1 MSGISQVPIEKIK
14 YGYNRRP
21 INDEK
26 VEQLKKSIQ
35 FNGLLN
41 PITIDPNFNLIA
53 GLHRLTACKLLGFKE
68 IECNIVTYD
77 SEEQARLAEIDEN
90 LIRNELEP
98 LERGKLVLEREKI
111 LVQLGMRAKAGDNQ
125 YTIKA
130 WENGGEII
138 SPPPK
143 TTQQLA
149 KQAGYSER
157 SWQHDK
163 QIARDIAPKIQK
175 IIRKT
180 PIAEK
185 KTTLLNIA
193 RAGRKQRILA
203 EKALQA
209 YDLAVSRGNYQEAEQ
224 QAKLAA
230 KLRAQQEELQL
241 QAFHS
246 AMAQLQAKSETK
258 KEQQRVKQPKILNSL
273 LFNQDSLSRIGDKWT
288 LGNRHLVYYGDTATK
303 DFVKLLPSNAALA
316 ISYATKE
323 AIATVSDAWNHDYLL
338 DEARVVAVLRSQD
351 SIYQFCSTTRMN
363 FQYELL
369 IGKIYVGIFSRQAI
383 SKPQIPVNL
392 DNVEGIVQYL
402 INMFTTQNNYVI
414 APFMGNGE
422 ILMACEKM
430 RRVCFIG
437 DENLDLIRSGISR
450 WGKWTEKQPEKI
462 ARSSY
467 LYF

>member
-1 MSGISQVPIEKIK
+1 MSGISKLSIEKIK
-14 YGYNRRP
+14 YGNNRRP

-26 VEQLKKSIQ
+26 VEQLKKSIEL
-35 FNGLLN
+35 NGLLN
-41 PITIDPNFNLIA
+41 PITVDNDFNLIA
-53 GLHRLTACKLLGFKE
+53 GLHRLTACKLLGFKQ

-77 SEEQARLAEIDEN
+77 SDENARLAEIDEN

-111 LVQLGMRAKAGDNQ
+111 LVKLGIRAKAGDNQ
-125 YTIKA
+125 YTLKA
-130 WENGGEII
+130 SENGGEII

-143 TTQQLA
+143 TTQELA

-175 IIRKT
+175 IIQKT
-180 PIAEK
+180 PIADK

-193 RAGRKQRILA
+193 RAGRKERILA
-203 EKALQA
+203 EKALKA
-209 YDLAVSRGNYQEAEQ
+209 YEIAKSKGNKEEAERE
-224 QAKLAA
+224 AKIAA

-246 AMAQLQAKSETK
+246 AIAQLEAKSGIK

-273 LFNQDSLSRIGDKWT
+273 IFNQESLSKIGDKWT
-288 LGNRHLVYYGDTATK
+288 LGNRHLVYYGDTAQK
-303 DFVKLLPSNAALA
+303 DFIQLLPSNAALA
-316 ISYATKE
+316 ISYA
-323 AIATVSDAWNHDYLL
+323 APPANNSFYGAWNHDYLV
-338 DEARVVAVLRSQD
+338 DEAKVVAVLRQENN
-351 SIYQFCSTTRMN
+351 IYQFCSNTRMT

-369 IGKIYVGIFSRQAI
+369 LGKIYVGIFSREAI
-383 SKPQIPVNL
+383 AKPQMPVNL
-392 DNVEGIVQYL
+392 DNVEGIIQYL
-402 INMFTTQNNYVI
+402 INMFTVQNNYVI

-422 ILMACEKM
+422 ILMTCEKM

-437 DENLDLIRSGISR
+437 DENLDVIRNGVSR
-450 WGKWTEKQPEKI
+450 WRKWTDKQPEKI
-462 ARSSY
+462 VRSDY

>member
-1 MSGISQVPIEKIK
+1 MSGISKVSIEKIK
-14 YGYNRRP
+14 YGNNRRP

-26 VEQLKKSIQ
+26 VEQLKKSIEL
-35 FNGLLN
+35 NGLLN
-41 PITIDPNFNLIA
+41 PITVDHNFNLIA
-53 GLHRLTACKLLGFKE
+53 GLHRLTALMLLGYKQ

-77 SEEQARLAEIDEN
+77 SDENARLAEIDEN

-98 LERGKLVLEREKI
+98 LERGRLVLEREKI
-111 LVQLGMRAKAGDNQ
+111 LVKLGMRAKAGDNQ
-125 YTIKA
+125 YTLKA
-130 WENGGEII
+130 SENGGEII

-143 TTQQLA
+143 TTQELA

-175 IIRKT
+175 IIQKT
-180 PIAEK
+180 PIADK
-185 KTTLLNIA
+185 KITLLSIA
-193 RAGRKQRILA
+193 RTGRKERILA
-203 EKALQA
+203 EKALKA
-209 YDLAVSRGNYQEAEQ
+209 YEVAKNKGNYEEAERE
-224 QAKLAA
+224 AKIAA

-246 AMAQLQAKSETK
+246 AMAELEAKSGTK
-258 KEQQRVKQPKILNSL
+258 KEQQRVEQPKILNSL
-273 LFNQDSLSRIGDKWT
+273 IFNQESPSLIGDKWT
-288 LGNRHLVYYGDTATK
+288 LGNRHLVYYGDTAQK
-303 DFVKLLPSNAALA
+303 DFIRLLPSNAALA
-316 ISYATKE
+316 IATF
-323 AIATVSDAWNHDYLL
+323 SDVWNHDYLV
-338 DEARVVAVLRSQD
+338 DEASVVAVLRSENN
-351 SIYQFCSTTRMN
+351 IYQFCSTTRMN

-369 IGKIYVGIFSRQAI
+369 LGKIYVGIFSREAI

-392 DNVEGIVQYL
+392 DNVEGIIQYL

-437 DENLDLIRSGISR
+437 DENLDSIRSGISR
-450 WGKWTEKQPEKI
+450 WGRWMDKQPEKI
-462 ARSSY
+462 ARSNY

>member
-1 MSGISQVPIEKIK
+1 MSGISKVSIEKIK
-14 YGYNRRP
+14 YGNNRRP

-26 VEQLKKSIQ
+26 VEQLKKSIEL
-35 FNGLLN
+35 NGLLN
-41 PITIDPNFNLIA
+41 PITVDRDFNLIA
-53 GLHRLTACKLLGFKE
+53 GLHRLTACKLLDFKY

-77 SEEQARLAEIDEN
+77 SDENARLAEIDEN

-111 LVQLGMRAKAGDNQ
+111 LIKLGMRAKAGDNQ
-125 YTIKA
+125 YTLRTS
-130 WENGGEII
+130 ENGSEII

-143 TTQQLA
+143 TTQELA

-175 IIRKT
+175 IIQKT
-180 PIAEK
+180 PIADK

-193 RAGRKQRILA
+193 RAGRKERILA

-209 YDLAVSRGNYQEAEQ
+209 YELAKNKGNHQ
-224 QAKLAA
+224 QAEREAKIAA

-246 AMAQLQAKSETK
+246 AMAQFQAKSGTK
-258 KEQQRVKQPKILNSL
+258 KEQQRVEQPKILNSL
-273 LFNQDSLSRIGDKWT
+273 FFNQESLSKVGDKWT
-288 LGNRHLVYYGDTATK
+288 LGNRHLVYYGDTAQT
-303 DFVKLLPSNAALA
+303 DFIRLLPSNAALA
-316 ISYATKE
+316 ISYATPE
-323 AIATVSDAWNHDYLL
+323 VNATFSDRWNHDYLV
-338 DEARVVAVLRSQD
+338 DEAAVVAVLRSENN
-351 SIYQFCSTTRMN
+351 IYQFCHSTQMN

-369 IGKIYVGIFSRQAI
+369 LGKIYVGIFSRQALT
-383 SKPQIPVNL
+383 KPQIPVNL
-392 DNVEGIVQYL
+392 ENVEGIIQYL

-437 DENLDLIRSGISR
+437 DENLDLIRKGISR
-450 WGKWTEKQPEKI
+450 WEKWTDKQPEKI
-462 ARSSY
+462 ARSNY

>member
-1 MSGISQVPIEKIK
+1 MSGISQVSIEKIK
-14 YGYNRRP
+14 YGNNRRP
-21 INDEK
+21 INDRK
-26 VEQLKKSIQ
+26 VEQLKKSIEL
-35 FNGLLN
+35 NGLLN
-41 PITIDPNFNLIA
+41 PITVDHNFNLIA
-53 GLHRLTACKLLGFKE
+53 GLHRLTACKLLGFTE
-68 IECNIVTYD
+68 IECNIVSYD
-77 SEEQARLAEIDEN
+77 SDERARLAEIDEN

-98 LERGKLVLEREKI
+98 LERGKLVLERENI
-111 LVQLGMRAKAGDNQ
+111 LVKLGMRAKAGDNQ
-125 YTIKA
+125 YTLKA
-130 WENGGEII
+130 SVNGGEII

-175 IIRKT
+175 IIQKT
-180 PIAEK
+180 PIADK

-193 RAGRKQRILA
+193 RAGRKERILA

-209 YDLAVSRGNYQEAEQ
+209 YDIAKARGNFEEAEQ

-230 KLRAQQEELQL
+230 KLRAKQEELQL
-241 QAFHS
+241 QTFHS
-246 AMAQLQAKSETK
+246 AMAQLQAKSEINK
-258 KEQQRVKQPKILNSL
+258 QQQKVEQSKIFNSL
-273 LFNQDSLSRIGDKWT
+273 FFNQNSLSKIGDKWT
-288 LGNRHLVYYGDTATK
+288 LGNRHLVYYGNTADK
-303 DFVKLLPSNAALA
+303 EFIKLLPSNAALA
-316 ISYATKE
+316 IATF
-323 AIATVSDAWNHDYLL
+323 SDGWNHDYLI
-338 DEARVVAVLRSQD
+338 DEASVVAVLRSED
-351 SIYQFCSTTRMN
+351 KIYQFCSTTRMN
-363 FQYELL
+363 FQYELIL
-369 IGKIYVGIFSRQAI
+369 GKIYVGIFSQQAI

-392 DNVEGIVQYL
+392 DNTEGIIQYL
-402 INMFTTQNNYVI
+402 IDMFTTQNNYVI

-437 DENLDLIRSGISR
+437 DENLDLISSGISR
-450 WGKWTEKQPEKI
+450 WERWTEKQPEKI